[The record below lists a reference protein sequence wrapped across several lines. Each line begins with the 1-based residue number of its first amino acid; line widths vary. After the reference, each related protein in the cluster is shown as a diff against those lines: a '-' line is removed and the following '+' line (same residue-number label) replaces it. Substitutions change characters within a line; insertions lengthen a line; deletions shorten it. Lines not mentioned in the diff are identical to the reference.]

1 MDELEKLTLEK
12 EEINIRGK
20 TFKIFLPAKLEEIF
34 QGDPLLEVEKFPFW
48 AKVWES
54 SLILADYLA
63 TIEPPKKILELGAGL
78 GVPSLVSA
86 SFGHDVLATDYEEL
100 PLKFIELSAKEN
112 NLTVRTQLLDWRNPE
127 LSEKFDLIV
136 GSEIIFRKSLF
147 EPLIELF
154 KNYLKEE
161 GEVILSHPS
170 ERKRVLIPFL
180 YMAQEKFEILTSIRR
195 LKDEEKTIEI
205 ILNRLKPKKN
215 Q

>member
-180 YMAQEKFEILTSIRR
+180 YMTQEKFEILTSIRR